1 MSAYDHAVL
10 ALYFVFMLTISW
22 VFRRFISDVGSYFRS
37 GGQVLWWMAGGSAF
51 MVSFSAWTFTGAA
64 SRAYLD
70 GWPIIVIYFANAIGF
85 FFNAAYFGP
94 RMRQMRVITSM
105 EAVRQRFGRASEQTF
120 TWIIVPLQMLSAGIW
135 LYGMGVF
142 FAAAFGFE
150 VRTTILITG
159 LCVLLMS
166 LLGGSWA
173 VIASDFVQVLI
184 LIPITIVTTFLAIA
198 HIGGFSTV
206 VEKLSTTSFD
216 PGKLFSDD
224 FLIFW
229 CIAILLKQFLSTN
242 NLNDASRYL
251 CVKDGSHARKAGLL
265 AGGLFLGGLVFWFL
279 PPMIQSATGA
289 DLAEVFP
296 QLSKPSEGAYF
307 AIARTVYPVG
317 MMGLLAAGIFAATM
331 SSMDSGLNR
340 NAGIIV
346 KNLYQPL
353 LRPQASD
360 RELLNVGKASTVAL
374 GLLVI
379 AVAIF
384 YSEIK
389 DLSLFELML
398 KFQILVSLPYI
409 VPLVLGLIIRR
420 TPGWAGWSTLLVCFA
435 VSFITTTYLD
445 IDWAAGVFGTRDG
458 VTAFERQNWEQGIGV
473 FTITTAGV
481 LWFLFTRRFYNRA
494 PAAQREEIE
503 RFCTNIDT
511 PVDYAREESAPAS
524 DDRQARLMGWLC
536 IPYGSIVVL
545 MALIPNPTIG
555 RLAFI
560 FCGATVITI
569 GTLLVRFSRA
579 RPTPADR
586 HPEQP

>member
-1 MSAYDHAVL
+1 MTPFDLAVL

-22 VFRRFISDVGSYFRS
+22 VFRHFISDVGSYFRS

-70 GWPIIVIYFANAIGF
+70 GWPIMVIYFGNAVGF
-85 FFNAAYFGP
+85 FLNAVYFGP
-94 RMRQMRVITSM
+94 KMRQMRVITSM

-142 FAAAFGFE
+142 FSAAFGFE

-184 LIPITIVTTFLAIA
+184 LIPITIVTTLLAIA
-198 HIGGFSTV
+198 HAGGFTSV
-206 VEKLSTTSFD
+206 VETLSTTSFD
-216 PGKLFSDD
+216 PGKLFEDD
-224 FLIFW
+224 FLLFW
-229 CIAILLKQFLSTN
+229 CVAIILKQFLSTN

-251 CVKDGSHARKAGLL
+251 CVKDGHHARKAGLL
-265 AGGLFLGGLVFWFL
+265 AAFLFLGGLVFWFL
-279 PPMIQSATGA
+279 PPMIQAAQGN
-289 DLAEVFP
+289 DLATVFP
-296 QLSKPSEGAYF
+296 QLSKPAEGAYF
-307 AIARTVYPVG
+307 AIAQAVFPVG

-340 NAGIIV
+340 NAGLIV
-346 KNLYQPL
+346 KNFYQPL

-360 RELLNVGKASTVAL
+360 RELLSIGKISTVAL

-398 KFQILVSLPYI
+398 KFQILVSLPYV

-420 TPGWAGWSTLLVCFA
+420 TPGWAGWSTLIVCFV
-435 VSFITTTYLD
+435 VSYLTTTYLD
-445 IDWAAGVFGTRDG
+445 IDWAAGVFGAQDG
-458 VTAFERQNWEQGIGV
+458 ISSFERQNWEQGIGV
-473 FTITTAGV
+473 VTITGAGL
-481 LWFLFTRRFYNRA
+481 LWFLFCRRFYSREK
-494 PAAQREEIE
+494 AAQRANIE
-503 RFCTNIDT
+503 QFCTNLDT
-511 PVDYAREESAPAS
+511 PVDYAREETAPAT

-536 IPYGSIVVL
+536 IPYGVIVVL
-545 MALIPNPTIG
+545 MALIPNPAVG
-555 RLAFI
+555 RLAFV
-560 FCGATVITI
+560 FCGGTVVII
-569 GTLLVRFSRA
+569 GALLVRHSR
-579 RPTPADR
+579 RPA
-586 HPEQP
+586 

>member
-1 MSAYDHAVL
+1 MTPYDHAVL

-70 GWPIIVIYFANAIGF
+70 GWPIIVIYFGNALGF
-85 FFNAAYFGP
+85 FINAAYFGP
-94 RMRQMRVITSM
+94 RMRQMRVITAM

-120 TWIIVPLQMLSAGIW
+120 TWIVVPLQMLSAGIW

-142 FAAAFGFE
+142 FSAAFGFE

-184 LIPITIVTTFLAIA
+184 LIPITIITTVLAVV
-198 HIGGFSTV
+198 HVGGLSTV
-206 VEKLSTTSFD
+206 VDQLRATSFN
-216 PGKLFSDD
+216 PAKLFDDD
-224 FLIFW
+224 FLLFW
-229 CIAILLKQFLSTN
+229 CVAILLKQFLSTN

-251 CVKDGSHARKAGLL
+251 CVKDGHHARRAGLL
-265 AGGLFLGGLVFWFL
+265 AAFLFLGGLVFWFL
-279 PPMIQSATGA
+279 PPMIMSTQAT
-289 DLAEVFP
+289 DLGEVFP
-296 QLSKPSEGAYF
+296 QLTKPSEGAYF
-307 AIARTVYPVG
+307 AIAQTVFPVG
-317 MMGLLAAGIFAATM
+317 MMGLLTAGIFAATM

-353 LRPQASD
+353 LRPQATD
-360 RELLNVGKASTVAL
+360 RELMRVGKTSTIVL
-374 GLLVI
+374 GLMVI

-389 DLSLFELML
+389 GLSLFELML
-398 KFQILVSLPYI
+398 KFQILVSLPYV

-420 TPGWAGWSTLLVCFA
+420 TPGWTGWSTLLVCFV
-435 VSFITTTYLD
+435 VSYLTTTFLN
-445 IDWAAGVFGTRDG
+445 IDWAAGIFGSQDG
-458 VTAFERQNWEQGIGV
+458 ITTWERQNWEQGIGV
-473 FTITTAGV
+473 ITITGAGL
-481 LWFLFTRRFYNRA
+481 LWFLFCRRFYDREG
-494 PAAQREEIE
+494 AAQRAEIE
-503 RFCTNIDT
+503 RFCTNLDT
-511 PVDYAREESAPAS
+511 PVDYAKEESAPET

-536 IPYGSIVVL
+536 IPYGTIVIL
-545 MALIPNPTIG
+545 MALIPNPLLG
-555 RLAFI
+555 RCAFI
-560 FCGATVITI
+560 FCGATVAAI
-569 GTLLVRFSRA
+569 GALLVRHSRQSA
-579 RPTPADR
+579 
-586 HPEQP
+586 